1 MPPLLP
7 SHDGVFCYPRD
18 VRPEEIDQLG
28 HASNLAYLQWA
39 IEAAVAHSDHVG
51 WPAQRY
57 HALGAG
63 FVVRRHLIEYLR
75 PAGPG
80 ERIEVQTWVTGF
92 RGASSLRR
100 FVIRPAGQEAVL
112 AQGETLWAFMDFAT
126 GRPRRIPP
134 QVQQAFPVVADPL
147 PGKTPN

>member
-1 MPPLLP
+1 MPPLP
-7 SHDGVFCYPRD
+7 DSHQGVFRYSRT

-39 IEAAVAHSDHVG
+39 VEAAVAHSDSVG
-51 WPAQRY
+51 WTAQRY
-57 HALGAG
+57 RALGAG

-80 ERIEVQTWVTGF
+80 ENVEVWTWVTGF

-100 FVIRPAGQEAVL
+100 FVIQPAGQEVVL

-134 QVQQAFPVVADPL
+134 EVQRAFPVVADP
-147 PGKTPN
+147 GQETVRR